1 MVAGLAVLQ
10 VVPHPIAA
18 VAAALIKRTAMDPGA
33 VVVHRQAAG
42 DGILKM
48 AVAPGAGAENTRMMT
63 WTFSPS

>member
-1 MVAGLAVLQ
+1 
-10 VVPHPIAA
+10 
-18 VAAALIKRTAMDPGA
+18 MDRVA

-48 AVAPGAGAENTRMMT
+48 AVAPGVGAENTRMMT